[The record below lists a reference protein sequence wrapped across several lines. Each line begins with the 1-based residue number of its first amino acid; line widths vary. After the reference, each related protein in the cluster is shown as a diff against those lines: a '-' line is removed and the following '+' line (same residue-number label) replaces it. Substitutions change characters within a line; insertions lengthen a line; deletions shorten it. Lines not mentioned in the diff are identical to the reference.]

1 MSDNNIEFS
10 SIPVTKALHEAIKG
24 VVDITGETEEDFIHW
39 SLALMV
45 GRVILRNFEFV
56 HLSDK
61 SVEEDFES
69 LKHCLSLRDK
79 GKNFVLRWKINSS
92 SDFDVSLEAI
102 EKMRKEFDLG
112 EDFFNVPSSFEL
124 LFRNIANEQVCSNI
138 KYEGLSDL
146 LEGKITLEEH
156 NAVVEEKQEKYRV
169 DKRYLKSEIPFAF
182 ISEIYSSLIDPSLLS
197 QIEHLLVLAK
207 TIESGKFTTKEVIL
221 FFFLLRSLFKTPIGP
236 LCGGIKYFGVKRFS

>member
-1 MSDNNIEFS
+1 MDFLAKVVLNLLRSLFLFNRATEKNTD
-10 SIPVTKALHEAIKG
+10 PCTKA
-24 VVDITGETEEDFIHW
+24 
-39 SLALMV
+39 
-45 GRVILRNFEFV
+45 
-56 HLSDK
+56 HLSGK

-146 LEGKITLEEH
+146 LEGNT
-156 NAVVEEKQEKYRV
+156 
-169 DKRYLKSEIPFAF
+169 D
-182 ISEIYSSLIDPSLLS
+182 LI
-197 QIEHLLVLAK
+197 
-207 TIESGKFTTKEVIL
+207 F
-221 FFFLLRSLFKTPIGP
+221 
-236 LCGGIKYFGVKRFS
+236 